1 MILTRK
7 TGMAHRM
14 DSSAADLSNRTKGF
28 VAMAERVA
36 SGEMIGNLVT
46 VLSAIDTPL
55 GLIPMTRN
63 DGRGPTCYICCPSV
77 AYLDYAISE
86 LRHFSAPPLV
96 KGMLRGLIGAMRP
109 LVWAS
114 GLDRQVQPNN
124 WLLATNPVPALDAA
138 DIRAL
143 TQDLVAAHPDHA
155 IVWRSLND
163 GAGGA
168 AIAAFRAAG
177 YAMLPARQIY
187 LFDCRTAQVP
197 GHRDEKRDAA
207 LLGQPD
213 YQVTGPAAIGGADI
227 GRMADLY
234 AKLYL
239 DKYTP
244 LNPRYSAEF
253 LAEVHRTGLFEL
265 QGLRNAAGVLDGFVG
280 FFDAGS
286 VMTAPVV
293 GYDTALPAELGLY
306 RRLMAIALGRARQRQ
321 LLFNMSAGAASFKRN
336 RGAVAALEHT
346 AVFNTHLGRRQKLA
360 GWLMRKILETIGIP
374 VLRSFEQ

>member
-1 MILTRK
+1 
-7 TGMAHRM
+7 MAQRM

-55 GLIPMTRN
+55 GLIPVTRN
-63 DGRGPTCYICCPSV
+63 DGRAPTCYMCCPSV

-86 LRHFSAPPLV
+86 LRHFSALPLV
-96 KGMLRGLIGAMRP
+96 KAILKGLIEAVRP
-109 LVWAS
+109 LVRAS

-138 DIRAL
+138 DIRGL
-143 TQDLVAAHPDHA
+143 TQAIVAAHPDHA
-155 IVWRSLND
+155 VVWRSVND
-163 GAGGA
+163 GA

-177 YAMLPARQIY
+177 YALLPARQIY
-187 LFDCRTAQVP
+187 LFDCRTTQVA

-207 LLGQPD
+207 LLAQPD
-213 YQVTGPAAIGGADI
+213 YLLVGPEGIGAGDFE
-227 GRMADLY
+227 RLADLY
-234 AKLYL
+234 ARLYL

-244 LNPRYSAEF
+244 LNPHYTAAFMAE
-253 LAEVHRTGLFEL
+253 AHHRGLFEL
-265 QGLRNAAGVLDGFVG
+265 HGLRNRAGVLDGFVG

-293 GYDTALPAELGLY
+293 GYDTTLPAELGLY
-306 RRLMAIALGRARQRQ
+306 RRLMAIALRRARQRK
-321 LLFNMSAGAASFKRN
+321 LLFNMSANAASFKRN

-346 AVFNTHLGRRQKLA
+346 AIFNAHLRRRQRIA

-374 VLRSFEQ
+374 VLRSFEL